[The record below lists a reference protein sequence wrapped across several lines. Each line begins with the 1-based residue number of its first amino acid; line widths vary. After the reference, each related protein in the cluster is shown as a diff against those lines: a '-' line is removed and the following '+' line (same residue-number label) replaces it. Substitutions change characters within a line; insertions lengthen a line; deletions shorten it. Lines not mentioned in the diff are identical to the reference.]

1 MNDIKLMPRESD
13 RDKGDSPGFGFSSKN
28 GLSKG
33 VSENISK
40 LGKDITLKGGFLF
53 GLSLMFL
60 IVAILLYLGLW
71 GYKMSLDKQ
80 KDGLAQKISELNQT
94 RDVEFENNLMDLKD
108 KIEGLKNILN
118 NQVYSSGIFT
128 LIEDLVV
135 PQVRFASF
143 NGDLAQM
150 TVNLETLAINVD
162 SLVKQMVVFKNDGRV
177 EKATFNSVGTD
188 NSGQINSTIELQ
200 LKPSGFYQ
208 K

>member
-1 MNDIKLMPRESD
+1 
-13 RDKGDSPGFGFSSKN
+13 
-28 GLSKG
+28 
-33 VSENISK
+33 
-40 LGKDITLKGGFLF
+40 
-53 GLSLMFL
+53 
-60 IVAILLYLGLW
+60 LGLW